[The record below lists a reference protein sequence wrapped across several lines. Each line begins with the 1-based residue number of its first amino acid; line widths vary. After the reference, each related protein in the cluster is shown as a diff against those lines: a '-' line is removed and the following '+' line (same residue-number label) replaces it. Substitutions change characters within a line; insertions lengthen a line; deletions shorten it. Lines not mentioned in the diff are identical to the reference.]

1 MPDRTAKE
9 RSNIYEK
16 IVLIYL
22 ILATILFNSIL
33 NEEAWAGGNDIQ
45 LLTTIIQSE
54 FENLSRELGLS
65 LSYIPLA
72 PAEPLGI
79 TGFDIGI
86 EATMADIGAG
96 EIYWQ
101 KAVADQSVPSTLI
114 IPKIHAQ
121 KGLPFGIDLGII
133 YSAVPDTN
141 IALLGGEVK
150 WAFIKG
156 SAVTP
161 SLALRGTYT
170 KLLGVDDID
179 LHTYSADLSVS
190 KGFGML
196 TPYAGVG
203 QVWIESKEKVALL
216 NLDKASL
223 SETKF
228 FLGVK
233 LSLAIL
239 NFVAEADFSDIPMY
253 SLRANIGF

>member
-1 MPDRTAKE
+1 MKR
-9 RSNIYEK
+9 
-16 IVLIYL
+16 IVFLCL
-22 ILATILFNSIL
+22 VLSVILFGLLSSGK
-33 NEEAWAGGNDIQ
+33 AFAAGNDIQ
-45 LLTTIIQSE
+45 LSTAIIQTE

-79 TGFDIGI
+79 TGFDIGV
-86 EATMADIGAG
+86 EATVVDIGAG
-96 EIYWQ
+96 ESYWQ
-101 KAVADQSVPSTLI
+101 KAIADQSVPSTLV

-121 KGLPFGIDLGII
+121 KGLPFGIDAGII
-133 YSAVPDTN
+133 YSVVPNTN
-141 IALLGGEVK
+141 ISLLGGELK
-150 WAFIKG
+150 WAFVKG
-156 SAVTP
+156 SVVAP
-161 SLALRGTYT
+161 ALALRGTYT

-196 TPYAGVG
+196 TPYAGIG
-203 QVWIESKEKVALL
+203 QVWIESKENVALL
-216 NLDKASL
+216 PFEKASL

-233 LSLAIL
+233 LSIALI

>member
-1 MPDRTAKE
+1 MK
-9 RSNIYEK
+9 K

-33 NEEAWAGGNDIQ
+33 SEKAWAGGNDIQ
-45 LLTTIIQSE
+45 LLTTMIQSE

-86 EATMADIGAG
+86 EATMADISAG
-96 EIYWQ
+96 ESYWQ
-101 KAVADQSVPSTLI
+101 NAVADQSIPSTLI

-121 KGLPFGIDLGII
+121 KGLPFGIDAGII
-133 YSAVPDTN
+133 YSTIPNTN
-141 IALLGGEVK
+141 VSLLGGELK

-156 SAVTP
+156 AVAIP
-161 SLALRGTYT
+161 ALALRGTYT
-170 KLLGVDDID
+170 KLLGVDDLD
-179 LHTYSADLSVS
+179 LYTYSADLSVS

-196 TPYAGVG
+196 TPYAGIG
-203 QVWIESKEKVALL
+203 QVWIESKEKVNLL
-216 NLDKASL
+216 NLEKVSL

-233 LSLAIL
+233 LSLAIFNL
-239 NFVAEADFSDIPMY
+239 VAEADFSDIPMY